1 MAGLPAGVT
10 AGPLA
15 IAPPALSFHLK
26 ALTHAGLLVQ
36 QHAANFFAL
45 AEAKARADRWPVQY
59 SILNAS
65 ILGRVG
71 SAQADERMKTSA
83 TGYTVPKPKTPWRDG
98 TPPPPLAA
106 RQAGAGAGAWRGA
119 EEHSGRG
126 GARSALR
133 G

>member
-83 TGYTVPKPKTPWRDG
+83 TGYIVPKPKTPCRAADRHNAR
-98 TPPPPLAA
+98 PPRADKRSMPSQADAPL
-106 RQAGAGAGAWRGA
+106 
-119 EEHSGRG
+119 
-126 GARSALR
+126 
-133 G
+133 

>member
-1 MAGLPAGVT
+1 MKRWMPSRPSAPWLRSPTKPGWPSSSCGSTGMAGLPAGVT

-71 SAQADERMKTSA
+71 SAQADERM
-83 TGYTVPKPKTPWRDG
+83 
-98 TPPPPLAA
+98 
-106 RQAGAGAGAWRGA
+106 
-119 EEHSGRG
+119 
-126 GARSALR
+126 
-133 G
+133 

>member
-45 AEAKARADRWPVQY
+45 AEAKARADR
-59 SILNAS
+59 
-65 ILGRVG
+65 
-71 SAQADERMKTSA
+71 
-83 TGYTVPKPKTPWRDG
+83 
-98 TPPPPLAA
+98 
-106 RQAGAGAGAWRGA
+106 
-119 EEHSGRG
+119 
-126 GARSALR
+126 
-133 G
+133 